1 MRIVFALGGSALGR
15 GGTAVHPANQHH
27 NIRIVAESLAPVCQA
42 GHDVVIT
49 HGNGP
54 QVGLLALQAAA
65 TPDTPYPL
73 DVLNAQSAG
82 TIGYLIEQHLMNVL
96 PGGALIAALLT
107 QVRVDPDDPAFRR
120 PAKPVGPFYAENEA
134 RLLAAERG
142 WRVAQDGKGWRR
154 VVASPAPLEILEA
167 RVIEMLVDRQVVVI
181 CTGGGIPVVE
191 LEDGSL
197 SGIEAVVDK
206 DSASS
211 LLARQLGADWLVMLT
226 DVDALYLDWGTGSAR
241 ALRHATPGE
250 LAGHRFAAGSIAPK
264 VLAGCDF
271 VNETGRRAGIGTLRD
286 ASAIIEGLAGTVIAV
301 NPEKPDGQARRQAR
315 MMFRPQPPR

>member
-1 MRIVFALGGSALGR
+1 MRIVFALGGSALSR
-15 GGTAVHPANQHH
+15 GGTAVRPSNQRH
-27 NIRIVAESLAPVCQA
+27 NITIAAEALAPLCLA
-42 GHDVVIT
+42 GHEVVIT

-82 TIGYLIEQHLMNVL
+82 MIGYLIEQQMMNVL
-96 PGGALIAALLT
+96 PCGALIAALLT
-107 QVRVDPDDPAFRR
+107 QVRVNRDDPAFRR
-120 PAKPVGPFYAENEA
+120 PAKPVGPIYAENEA

-142 WRVAQDGKGWRR
+142 WRVARDGKGWRR

-167 RVIEMLVDRQVVVI
+167 RVIEMLVERNVVVI
-181 CTGGGIPVVE
+181 CTGGGMPVVE

-197 SGIEAVVDK
+197 IGIEAVVDK
-206 DSASS
+206 DSASG

-226 DVDALYLDWGTGSAR
+226 DVDALYLDWGTESAR

-250 LAGHRFAAGSIAPK
+250 LAGHPFAEGSIAPK
-264 VLAGCDF
+264 VLAACDF
-271 VNETGRRAGIGTLRD
+271 VNETGKRAGIGTIKD
-286 ASAIIEGLAGTVIAV
+286 AGAIIAGLAGTVIAI
-301 NPEKPDGQARRQAR
+301 NPERPNGQARQQAR
-315 MMFRPQPPR
+315 TLLRQQPQR